1 MKEKNMQR
9 QLGLI
14 GLFAVLLLLLAA
26 CGGSNGNA
34 TTSGAVSVQVNETD
48 FKIASSVTSFTP
60 GTAYHF
66 VVTNNGKTAHEF
78 MLLPQSEGSMSG
90 MSMGNMDSMALAKI
104 ETINPGETKTVDY
117 TFSSS
122 AASSHPEFAC
132 YLPGH
137 YEAGMK
143 LEVTVQS

>member
-1 MKEKNMQR
+1 MQR
-9 QLGLI
+9 HFGLI
-14 GLFAVLLLLLAA
+14 SFFAFLLLLLAA
-26 CGGSNGNA
+26 CGGSNGNPT

-48 FKIASSVTSFTP
+48 FNIASSVTSFTS

-78 MLLPQSEGSMSG
+78 MILPKSEGSMNG

-104 ETINPGETKTVDY
+104 ESINPGETKTVDY

-122 AASSHPEFAC
+122 AANSHPQFAC

-143 LEVTVQS
+143 LDVTVQS

>member
-1 MKEKNMQR
+1 MQR
-9 QLGLI
+9 QFGLI
-14 GLFAVLLLLLAA
+14 GLFAVVLLLLAA
-26 CGGSNGNA
+26 CGSSNGNA

-78 MLLPQSEGSMSG
+78 MILPQSEGSMSG
-90 MSMGNMDSMALAKI
+90 MSMGNMDSMALATI

>member
-1 MKEKNMQR
+1 MQR
-9 QLGLI
+9 QFGLI
-14 GLFAVLLLLLAA
+14 GLFAILLLLLAA
-26 CGGSNGNA
+26 CGGNNGNA

-78 MLLPQSEGSMSG
+78 MILPQSEGSMSS
-90 MSMGNMDSMALAKI
+90 MSMGDMDSMALATI

-122 AASSHPEFAC
+122 AANSRPEFAC

-143 LEVTVQS
+143 LDVTVQS